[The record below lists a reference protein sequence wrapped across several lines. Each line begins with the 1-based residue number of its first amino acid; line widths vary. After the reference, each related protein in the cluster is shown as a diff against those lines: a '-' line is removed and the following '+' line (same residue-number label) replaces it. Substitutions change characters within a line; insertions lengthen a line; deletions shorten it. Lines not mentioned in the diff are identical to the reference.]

1 MSKQEPPTSL
11 ENLEARLL
19 HAKKRHEEQKPREGG
34 AAAPMSGF
42 GLAFRYGIEMVS
54 AVIVG
59 TGIGLLIDN
68 WLEIAPWGMIVFFF
82 LGAAAGMLN
91 LYRAVAGFGLAPG
104 YKAPHGEEAQD
115 DEVRNGGKGNDPDA
129 GEKK

>member
-1 MSKQEPPTSL
+1 
-11 ENLEARLL
+11 
-19 HAKKRHEEQKPREGG
+19 
-34 AAAPMSGF
+34 MSGF
-42 GLAFRYGIEMVS
+42 GLAFRYGVEMVS

-91 LYRAVAGFGLAPG
+91 VYRAVAGFGLAPG
-104 YKAPHGEEAQD
+104 YKAPQGEKAQD
-115 DEVRNGGKGNDPDA
+115 DEVLNSGKGNDPDA
-129 GEKK
+129 GGKK